1 MENIKQSQQLLE
13 ELDALIER
21 DYQEALLTIEN
32 FRKKTELLREQN
44 SLSEEEILDI
54 SKNLDIFE
62 EQYS

>member
-32 FRKKTELLREQN
+32 FRKETELLREQN